1 MSEISDSV
9 GTPLSREKENAEDVQ
24 LMRRVA
30 DGDFRAM
37 RALVEKWQKPLINFF
52 YRSVN
57 SVHTAEDLA
66 QTTFI
71 KIYRSAGTYEA
82 KAKFSSWLFLV
93 ARSVLISNFRKE
105 SLRPADVTDPVELP
119 AVAAET
125 GELEMNDLERAF
137 AEAVKSLPENQ
148 RTAILLLRQ
157 QELSYEEIAEAMNAS
172 VQNVKTWIFR
182 ARQALREKLSVFL

>member
-1 MSEISDSV
+1 MRETADSS
-9 GTPLSREKENAEDVQ
+9 GTPRSREQENEEDVM

-30 DGDFRAM
+30 SGDFRAM
-37 RALVEKWQKPLINFF
+37 RPLVEKWQKPLINFF

-66 QTTFI
+66 QTTFV
-71 KIYRSAGTYEA
+71 KICRGAGTYEA

-105 SLRPADVTDPVELP
+105 SLRPADATDPVELP
-119 AVAAET
+119 AVADET
-125 GELEMNDLERAF
+125 KELEMNDIERAF

-157 QELSYEEIAEAMNAS
+157 QELSYEEIAAAMNAS

-182 ARQALREKLSVFL
+182 ARQSLREKLSVFF

>member
-1 MSEISDSV
+1 MNPAADYENDPDIALMKRV
-9 GTPLSREKENAEDVQ
+9 GN
-24 LMRRVA
+24 
-30 DGDFRAM
+30 GDFKAM
-37 RALVEKWQKPLINFF
+37 RELVEHWQKPLLNFF

-66 QTTFI
+66 QMTFV
-71 KIYRSAGTYEA
+71 KIYRGAGTYEA

-105 SLRPADVTDPVELP
+105 ALRPAEAADPNELP
-119 AVAAET
+119 AVADDADT
-125 GELEMNDLERAF
+125 LAIHDIERAF
-137 AEAVKSLPENQ
+137 AEAVKELPENH

-157 QELSYEEIAEAMNAS
+157 QELSYEEIATAMGTS

-182 ARQALREKLSVFL
+182 ARRALREKLSEFLEK